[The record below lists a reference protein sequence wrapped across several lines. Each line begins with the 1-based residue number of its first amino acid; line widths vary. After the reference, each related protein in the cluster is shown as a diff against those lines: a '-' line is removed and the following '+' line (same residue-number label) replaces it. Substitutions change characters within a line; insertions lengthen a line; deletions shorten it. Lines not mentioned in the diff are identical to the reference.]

1 MIKVLFVDDDL
12 VLNEVTWDNGDT
24 TVVEV
29 ACPVFDNLT
38 DAMAEIQTILAE
50 REASKFN

>member
-1 MIKVLFVDDDL
+1 MIQVAYVDEDGML
-12 VLNEVTWDNGDT
+12 TEVTWDEGDT
-24 TVVEV
+24 TVEV
-29 ACPVFDNLT
+29 VCPVFDNLT